1 VKKSILL
8 TVTAVVLAVAI
19 AAGAFFLLVER
30 GGLPDDPL
38 LLAPAETSVLV
49 RVDMKAL
56 KRSIVFRKLVEE
68 RGLDAGM
75 KELAEKCGYDLLG
88 ALSELFVF
96 VRPDETSNSVA
107 IVGSGRIDVEAA
119 MSCMRQRL
127 AENEVELEETTLE
140 GFRALTSPT
149 ISARVAFVGSR
160 GIVLG
165 EEPLVTDILRR
176 VRGEIPRLDAKSHLA
191 VLYDRIRPER
201 DVVVAAEL
209 KENWHRSA
217 RDFLEPQHAY
227 QLMPSLMHL
236 HEAGIGITLRDG
248 FSLGAVLVF
257 DEAKEGQRAAD
268 VVEKTLENLKKNVF
282 LSLTPV
288 GPALA
293 SVKTE
298 TEDNEL
304 RVGLSLT
311 QQQVEDLLRVAK
323 ALESDETPE

>member
-1 VKKSILL
+1 VKKTILL
-8 TVTAVVLAVAI
+8 TVTALVLAVAI

-30 GGLPDDPL
+30 GGLPNDPL
-38 LLAPAETSVLV
+38 LLAPADTSILV
-49 RVDMKAL
+49 RVDMRAL

-75 KELAEKCGYDLLG
+75 KELAEKCGYDLLD

-96 VRPDETSNSVA
+96 VRPKDESNTVA
-107 IVGSGRIDVEAA
+107 IVGSGKLDVDAA
-119 MSCMRQRL
+119 MACMRQRL

-149 ISARVAFVGSR
+149 ITARVAFVGAR

-165 EEPLVTDILRR
+165 EEPLVLDILRR

-191 VLYDRIRPER
+191 VLYDRIRPQR
-201 DVVVAAEL
+201 DLVVAAEL
-209 KENWHRSA
+209 QENWHRSA
-217 RDFLEPQHAY
+217 HDFLEPKHAY

-236 HEAGIGITLRDG
+236 HEAGVGVTLRDG
-248 FSLGAVLVF
+248 FSLGALLVF

-268 VVEKTLENLKKNVF
+268 VVEKTIENLKKNVF

-298 TEDNEL
+298 NEGNEL
-304 RVGLSLT
+304 RVGISLT

-323 ALESDETPE
+323 ALESDEREE